1 MGKMTDTLPKIDAK
15 TVAIH
20 EVEGVLIEMNSKL
33 IEEGGTQR
41 DYDIVLEVVNEIV
54 DRLSNNEYI

>member
-1 MGKMTDTLPKIDAK
+1 MTDTLPKIDAK